1 MLKNISIKVRL
12 YAGFFLVLALMGG
25 VGLVSYSIFTS
36 SNDKFDEF
44 SEASEVALSA
54 LQLNRLVQSF
64 DTDVS
69 KYLDTASSEA
79 AARLHQDQITVQ
91 QAISAFGAL
100 VAGTPQQE
108 AAERI
113 AEAYRKH
120 EDALKPAIGLVGQRV
135 DLISTSLLPAAEGLV
150 EWAVDVRDK
159 AFEAGDAPTAQHA
172 SKVIENMLRARVAA
186 DGYLSD
192 GSEEQF
198 NAIWE
203 ALFAVTENLDG
214 IPTAA
219 QVQDL
224 YGQYEEALNTLSGI
238 LGEIT
243 TMETALRDAG
253 AAITREGENVK
264 DAALARQQII
274 RDATRSQL
282 GNASSLVVWSNLVI
296 LLLGLALAGFI
307 GRGISKPL
315 GAMTAALKKLSEGDS
330 ETTIP
335 GLGRGDELGAMAHAA
350 QVFKEYNHKMEALRR
365 DQVEAQ
371 KQAEADRHSAIRKL
385 ADDLENTVSGVI
397 GVIGASAGQMEASA
411 RSMSVTAEDTARR
424 AGDVSTIT
432 DSATHDVEEVA
443 ASAEE
448 LNASISEISRQ
459 VHHSSTI
466 SRDAVERAS
475 KASHRVSD
483 LKDAAERIGEVVA
496 LITDIADQTNLLA
509 LNATIEAARA
519 GDAGKGF
526 AVVAN
531 EVKSLANQTSRATDE
546 IGKQI
551 GAVQLATN
559 EAVAA
564 ISGIV
569 TVIGEMDQV
578 SAAVAAAIEEQD
590 AATRTIAQSTQR
602 AASGTQQASS
612 TMGNVTQAAANTGT
626 AATEV
631 LAAAGELTRQASE
644 LRTQVARFL
653 AHIRKGGESA

>member
-44 SEASEVALSA
+44 SDASEVALSA

-79 AARLHQDQITVQ
+79 AARLHQDQLTVQ
-91 QAISAFGAL
+91 QAISAFGAS

-108 AAERI
+108 AAARI
-113 AEAYRKH
+113 AEAYHQH
-120 EDALKPAIGLVGQRV
+120 EDALKPAIGLVAQRV

-186 DGYLSD
+186 DSYLAE
-192 GSEEQF
+192 GLEEQF

-214 IPTAA
+214 IPTAVQA
-219 QVQDL
+219 QDL

-253 AAITREGENVK
+253 AAIVREGENVK

-282 GNASSLVVWSNLVI
+282 GNASSLVIWSNLVI

-315 GAMTAALKKLSEGDS
+315 GEMTAALKRLSEGDS

-365 DQVEAQ
+365 EQVETQ

-385 ADDLENTVSGVI
+385 ADELENTVSGVI
-397 GVIGASAGQMEASA
+397 GVIGASAGQMESSA

-559 EAVAA
+559 EAVSA

-569 TVIGEMDQV
+569 AVIGEMDQV

-626 AATEV
+626 AASEV

-653 AHIRKGGESA
+653 AHIRKSGEPA